1 MDEAISNG
9 ITSTPCFILNEKEEK
24 LIIPGAFSA
33 EEFEVALKDFTNGNI
48 KSKTYGFG
56 TL

>member
-9 ITSTPCFILNEKEEK
+9 ITSTPCFILNKKEEK

-33 EEFEVALKDFTNGNI
+33 EEFEIALKDFAEGNI